1 MEPLLQV
8 EAVQEFLSN
17 ALIGRRIDYYQSVGS
32 TMDVARQAVEE
43 GAEEGTVILAEEQTA
58 GRGRFGRKWVTA
70 PGQNLSFSVVLYPGK
85 WAVSRLSVA
94 AAVAV
99 ARVLRHMYGLS
110 PGIKWPN
117 DVRVNGKKVCGI
129 LVEAAIQN
137 EQVRYAVLGV
147 GVNVNMDPSDEG
159 DKGLGDTT
167 CLSKEVE
174 HAVQREEVLQ
184 AVLQE
189 LGYIY
194 ASLQEWGS
202 VWREWRESMETLG
215 KEVRVL
221 WGEQVEEGVAEDVD
235 GEGNLVLRRKDGTV
249 VSLTAGEVTFQI

>member
-17 ALIGRRIDYYQSVGS
+17 ALIGHRIDYYQSVGS
-32 TMDVARQAVEE
+32 TMDVARQAAEE
-43 GAEEGTVILAEEQTA
+43 GAEEGTVIVAEEQTA

-70 PGQNLSFSVVLYPGK
+70 PGRNLSFSVVLYPGK

-94 AAVAV
+94 VAVAV
-99 ARVLRHMYGLS
+99 ARVIRHMYGLS

-129 LVEAAIQN
+129 LIEAAVQD

-147 GVNVNMDPSDEG
+147 GVNVNLDPADEG
-159 DKGLGDTT
+159 DESLGNTT
-167 CLSKEVE
+167 CLSKEVG

-189 LGYIY
+189 ISYIY

-202 VWREWRESMETLG
+202 VWHEWRENMETLG

-221 WGEQVEEGVAEDVD
+221 WGDQVEEGIAEDID

-249 VSLTAGEVTFQI
+249 VSLTAGEVTLQL